1 MFVLDVK
8 ETKVSG
14 RLRPERVHKP
24 SLFPIFMGGVGVDRQ
39 GNIVI
44 EDYD

>member
-1 MFVLDVK
+1 MFVIDVK
-8 ETKVSG
+8 ETNVSG

-24 SLFPIFMGGVGVDRQ
+24 SLFLIFMRGVGLDRQ
-39 GNIVI
+39 GNVVI